1 MGKGKTV
8 IQQPE
13 RLDIGQ
19 EMRSYIDTI
28 SDPELQ
34 AKILEAERIGR
45 PQYTALELADQEA
58 ALFGTGG
65 QEGLLG
71 MQARA
76 AEFAGQQDT
85 LQKQR
90 EMDQL
95 RQFGPEYTA
104 AVRAADP
111 EAFEAAQATR
121 GLADTFAEDRAGVM
135 GAVGDIEAET
145 ARAQA
150 QLAQERAGI
159 EGTIG
164 DIQSATAR
172 AETAFDEDIA
182 GFRDAQAR
190 ALEDRAGFQEQ
201 AKGFQ
206 DQAKA
211 FQAEADRLGV
221 DVENLDPRVD
231 MLSQLSADEAQRLAS
246 EASVDDPRLTK
257 LQALQQKQA
266 ETLYSESEGRLS
278 AERAREAE
286 QAARMAGAARGR
298 VGDASTMAQELLGR
312 ESSRAR
318 LREEA
323 RQAGSLGFQQAS
335 NIGQLRSQRARDAMA
350 AGQLGFGMQTGAE
363 SMRQGRRGQALQTAG
378 LGLQAG
384 GLGLQ
389 AGGQGL
395 QAGQQALQ
403 SGQLGMAGREAG
415 IQAGRLGRQQELA
428 ARQLGLGATQAGA
441 TLGLQGQQM
450 GLSARQLGS
459 QLGQAQQGAL
469 GQAFNQ
475 FRATAGDPTAFLF
488 GRPSLSGSLGTQAY
502 GQAYNLAGQ
511 QMGPQ
516 LYDPNMGIN
525 LAMQQR
531 SQDFSLMGAQAQA
544 DAANRAGGLGALGS
558 IGGAILGGPAG
569 GFASKLFGF

>member
-8 IQQPE
+8 IEQPE
-13 RLDIGQ
+13 RLNLGEEIS
-19 EMRSYIDTI
+19 SYMDAI
-28 SDPELQ
+28 SDPALQ

-58 ALFGTGG
+58 ALFGIDG
-65 QEGLLG
+65 QEGLIGLQG
-71 MQARA
+71 RA
-76 AEFAGQQDT
+76 AEEMGALDT
-85 LQKQR
+85 AQKQR

-111 EAFEAAQATR
+111 ESFEAAQATR
-121 GLADTFAEDRAGVM
+121 DLADTFAEDRAGVM
-135 GAVGDIEAET
+135 DAVGDIEDFT
-145 ARAQA
+145 A
-150 QLAQERAGI
+150 
-159 EGTIG
+159 
-164 DIQSATAR
+164 S
-172 AETAFDEDIA
+172 AETAFDEDVA
-182 GFRDAQAR
+182 GFRQ
-190 ALEDRAGFQEQ
+190 DRQEFKDLQKSFQT
-201 AKGFQ
+201 
-206 DQAKA
+206 
-211 FQAEADRLGV
+211 EADKLGA

-278 AERAREAE
+278 AERAREAD

-298 VGDASTMAQELLGR
+298 VEDASTMAQELLGR
-312 ESSRAR
+312 ESTRAG
-318 LREEA
+318 LRAEA
-323 RQAGSLGFQQAS
+323 RSAGGLAADQQGMIAS
-335 NIGQLRSQRARDAMA
+335 QRSQRARDAMA
-350 AGQLGFGMQTGAE
+350 AGQLGFGMQESAE
-363 SMRQGRRGQALQTAG
+363 GMRQGRRSQAMQMAG

-384 GLGLQ
+384 QQGMQ
-389 AGGQGL
+389 AGSQAMQG
-395 QAGQQALQ
+395 
-403 SGQLGMAGREAG
+403 
-415 IQAGRLGRQQELA
+415 
-428 ARQLGLGATQAGA
+428 TQAGISA
-441 TLGLQGQQM
+441 GLQGRQM
-450 GLSARQLGS
+450 GLSGRRLGS

-475 FRATAGDPTAFLF
+475 FRATGGDPTAFLF

-516 LYDPNMGIN
+516 LFDPNMGAN

-531 SQDFSLMGAQAQA
+531 SQDFGLMGAQAQA
-544 DAANRAGGLGALGS
+544 DATRRAGFTSGLGS
-558 IGGAILGGPAG
+558 IGGAFLSAGTGSIGGKLLG
-569 GFASKLFGF
+569 L